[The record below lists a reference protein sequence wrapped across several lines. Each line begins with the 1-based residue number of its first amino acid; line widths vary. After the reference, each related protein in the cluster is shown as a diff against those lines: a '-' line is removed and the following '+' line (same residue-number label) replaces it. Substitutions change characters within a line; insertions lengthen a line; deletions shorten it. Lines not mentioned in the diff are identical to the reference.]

1 MAPLYRGCCRG
12 IGFLCWNAFFS
23 SPNQCIILRTIILG
37 CSVVKCACAEQL
49 KIHCS
54 SSAQVPPKAPARR
67 GSGAFQIAEAILLVA
82 GNGFCTIGTATVA
95 FPSLSGGN
103 NLVWGKTDFSLGLLG
118 PLWLIRGLFPG
129 PSALLEVENLLWG
142 CWDSILT
149 SQKAVDNSLIWGLF
163 GPFWDAYYGLSPV
176 PRLPRG
182 LLTYFLHYSYGFGYL
197 RAANPILDDFCL
209 DTKLLGRFS
218 GISGCDPPPPLA

>member
-37 CSVVKCACAEQL
+37 CSVVKCACAEQF
-49 KIHCS
+49 KFHCS

-82 GNGFCTIGTATVA
+82 GNGFCTIGTATVDV
-95 FPSLSGGN
+95 PGLSGGN
-103 NLVWGKTDFSLGLLG
+103 HLVWGKTDFSLGLLG
-118 PLWLIRGLFPG
+118 PLWLILGLFPG
-129 PSALLEVENLLWG
+129 HSALLEVENLLWG

-149 SQKAVDNSLIWGLF
+149 SQKAVDNSLIWG
-163 GPFWDAYYGLSPV
+163 PFWA
-176 PRLPRG
+176 
-182 LLTYFLHYSYGFGYL
+182 F
-197 RAANPILDDFCL
+197 
-209 DTKLLGRFS
+209 LGRLLWARPGPSASKGSADLF
-218 GISGCDPPPPLA
+218 PPLFLWFCVPEGC